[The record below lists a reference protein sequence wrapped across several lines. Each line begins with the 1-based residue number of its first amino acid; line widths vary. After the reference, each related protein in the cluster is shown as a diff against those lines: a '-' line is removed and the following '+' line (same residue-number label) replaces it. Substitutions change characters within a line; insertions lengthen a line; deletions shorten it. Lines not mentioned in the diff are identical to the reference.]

1 MEIMLPNSSAR
12 YMAAPKVL
20 KRYDVSDMT
29 LWRWLRDEKLNFPR
43 PIRIG
48 RIRYFSIA
56 ELDAFDAAQREAT
69 PERRAEETA
78 AA

>member
-1 MEIMLPNSSAR
+1 MNVMIPDSDAV

-20 KRYDVSDMT
+20 ARYGISDMT

-69 PERRAEETA
+69 PERRAA
-78 AA
+78 A